1 MACSRPA
8 QLRKLGVSFDGCR
21 SGRWR
26 AADAQPLG
34 SNHKVHI
41 FEGYHMNK
49 SELVNWLQEEYQQW
63 ERLLEQV
70 GLTHMDQP
78 GVNSQ
83 WSFKDLVA
91 HLTPDNRRLVA
102 NLQAIQRHEPEPP
115 PPWPAHLQTDDE
127 INAWI
132 YETNRERS
140 VHQVLDESHQVFQHL
155 LTLVKEL
162 PEDVKIDTVHQGERV
177 YYLVRLDDQR
187 IQPGYFFDHFH
198 DDHEQDVRAWLARI
212 EKR

>member
-1 MACSRPA
+1 
-8 QLRKLGVSFDGCR
+8 
-21 SGRWR
+21 
-26 AADAQPLG
+26 
-34 SNHKVHI
+34 
-41 FEGYHMNK
+41 MNK
-49 SELVNWLQEEYQQW
+49 SELVNWLQEEHQQW

-70 GLTHMDQP
+70 GLTDMDQP

-140 VHQVLDESHQVFQHL
+140 VHQVLDESHQVFQQL

-162 PEDVKIDTVHQGERV
+162 PEDVKIDTVHQEDRMR
-177 YYLVRLDDQR
+177 YLVHLDDQR

-198 DDHEQDVRAWLARI
+198 ADHEQDVRAWLARI